1 LAEVVNMPR
10 LGQSMEEGTILQW
23 FKKEGDSVTQGEP
36 LLEVMSDK
44 ANFEVEAPANGTLR
58 RILAQVDDNVPVN
71 QLIAIIGQPDEP
83 IDALLTGGAVSSSIS
98 PSSSSSVISPT
109 ELPSPISVST
119 AGQER
124 NPISPRARRIAES
137 RGIAVTALQGIGTGP
152 GGRVLERDVVAFL
165 DRSSEPAQD
174 SAESA
179 RRRVT
184 PLAAKLADDL
194 GIDVGDLALGLPGS
208 RVTAD
213 LIKRRAESTPP
224 TPPSDGS
231 EPQIAERIPLRG
243 LRKLIADNVT
253 HSRQTAPHVTL
264 VMEVDMT
271 AVVSMFPALQA
282 EIQKT
287 HGTKVTYTDLLIR
300 AAAVA
305 LGDHPLCNAALID
318 NEIRVY
324 SEKNIGVAV
333 AAESGLL
340 VPVIRNADSK
350 ALGDMSKELK
360 ELVNRCREGKQSQTD
375 LTGGTFTIT
384 NLGAFGVDTF
394 DPIIV
399 PPQACILGV
408 GRIAEKVVAVNGQPA
423 VRRMINLCLS
433 FDHRVL
439 DGVPAAQF
447 LQRVQTLL
455 ETPVLLFV

>member
-1 LAEVVNMPR
+1 MAEVVNMPR

-23 FKKEGDSVTQGEP
+23 FKKEGDSVAQGEP

-58 RILAQVDDNVPVN
+58 RILAQVDENVPVN
-71 QLIAIIGQPDEP
+71 QPIAILGQLNES
-83 IDALLTGGAVSSSIS
+83 IDDLLVHGAVSSSIS
-98 PSSSSSVISPT
+98 TSSSSSVVSPVG
-109 ELPSPISVST
+109 SPPPVST
-119 AGQER
+119 SVAGQEG
-124 NPISPRARRIAES
+124 NPISPRARRVADS
-137 RGIAVTALQGIGTGP
+137 RGVAVTALQGIGTGP
-152 GGRVLERDVVAFL
+152 GGRILERDVVAFL
-165 DRSSEPAQD
+165 DRSSEPSQD
-174 SAESA
+174 STESA

-213 LIKRRAESTPP
+213 LIKRRAETTP
-224 TPPSDGS
+224 TVSQSDSS
-231 EPQIAERIPLRG
+231 EPEIKERIPLRG
-243 LRKLIADNVT
+243 LRKMIADNVAR
-253 HSRQTAPHVTL
+253 SRQTAPHVTL

-305 LGDHPLCNAALID
+305 LGEHPLCNAALID

-324 SEKNIGVAV
+324 SERNIGVAV

-340 VPVIRNADSK
+340 VPVIRNADRKS
-350 ALGDMSKELK
+350 LGDMSKELK
-360 ELVNRCREGKQSQTD
+360 DLVNRCREGKQSQTD

-384 NLGAFGVDTF
+384 NLGAFGIDTF

-399 PPQACILGV
+399 PPQSCILGV
-408 GRIAEKVVAVNGQPA
+408 GRIAEKVVAINGQPA
-423 VRRMINLCLS
+423 VRRMMNLCLS